1 MKVVLLADVKGKGKK
16 GETITVSDG
25 YGRNFLI
32 ARGLA
37 AEPNA
42 QLIND
47 FDGKASSQQ
56 YKIDTETA
64 AAKENAAKLEGKTF
78 EMSVKGGDSGKLF
91 GSITAKEIAEFINTK
106 TGIVIDKKKVETDTI
121 KTFGAYPV
129 TVKLYKGISA
139 KITVNVVKGN

>member
-1 MKVVLLADVKGKGKK
+1 MKVVLLQDVKGKGKK
-16 GETITVSDG
+16 GDVINVSDG

-32 ARGLA
+32 AKGLA

-64 AAKENAAKLEGKTF
+64 IAKENAAKLDGKTF
-78 EMSVKGGDSGKLF
+78 EISVKGGDSGKLF
-91 GSITAKEIAEFINTK
+91 GSITAKEIAEFINQK
-106 TGIVIDKKKVETDTI
+106 TGIAIDKKKVETDTI
-121 KTFGAYPV
+121 KAFGTY
-129 TVKLYKGISA
+129 TIGVKLYKGINA
-139 KITVNVVKGN
+139 KITINVTKGN

>member
-1 MKVVLLADVKGKGKK
+1 MKVVLLEDVKGKGKK
-16 GETITVSDG
+16 GDTINVSDG

-37 AEPNA
+37 IEPNA
-42 QLIND
+42 QILND
-47 FDGKASSQQ
+47 FGGKASAQQ

-106 TGIVIDKKKVETDTI
+106 TGISVDKKKIDTDTI
-121 KTFGAYPV
+121 KAFGAYPV

-139 KITVNVVKGN
+139 KITINVVKEK

>member
-1 MKVVLLADVKGKGKK
+1 MKKIISAFLVLTMLFSMSTTAFAKSTK
-16 GETITVSDG
+16 
-25 YGRNFLI
+25 
-32 ARGLA
+32 
-37 AEPNA
+37 
-42 QLIND
+42 QL
-47 FDGKASSQQ
+47 
-56 YKIDTETA
+56 
-64 AAKENAAKLEGKTF
+64 KENAAKLEGKTF

>member
-1 MKVVLLADVKGKGKK
+1 MKVVLLQDVKGKGKK
-16 GETITVSDG
+16 GDTITVADG

-32 ARGLA
+32 ARGLGV
-37 AEPNA
+37 EPNA
-42 QLIND
+42 QILND

-56 YKIDTETA
+56 FKIDTETA
-64 AAKENAAKLEGKTF
+64 AAQENAKTLDGKTF

-91 GSITAKEIAEFINTK
+91 GSITAKEIAEFIAQK
-106 TGIVIDKKKVETDTI
+106 TGIKVDKKKVETDTI
-121 KTFGAYPV
+121 KAFGAYPV